1 VASGE
6 DGRRAV
12 GTRWIAAPLGHGT
25 LSVRRPAGSGQPV
38 PLPLRGITDIA
49 GRDRRG
55 RRARACRDDVRAQP
69 SKRRQRRVHTFRGRL
84 KGGLIPPGGKLVEL
98 QVFTRRR
105 WRTFAQP
112 RASATTGRWS
122 FQYRFEAVR
131 GRVRFRFRARIR
143 REASYPFHVGTSR
156 QVPVTVHGI

>member
-1 VASGE
+1 VV
-6 DGRRAV
+6 D
-12 GTRWIAAPLGHGT
+12 
-25 LSVRRPAGSGQPV
+25 
-38 PLPLRGITDIA
+38 
-49 GRDRRG
+49 
-55 RRARACRDDVRAQP
+55 ARVRAATTFEP
-69 SKRRQRRVHTFRGRL
+69 SRRKVVNGEYITFRGRL
-84 KGGLIPPGGKLVEL
+84 KGGLVPPGGKLVEL

-112 RASATTGRWS
+112 RANAATRRWS

-156 QVPVTVHGI
+156 PVRVTVYGI